1 MITIPT
7 QAAKEGPAA
16 FNAAG
21 YSGPLSLLLE
31 LIEQRKVD
39 ICEVSLADITDDY
52 LRRISALEWPDLE
65 ESSRF
70 LVIAATLIFIKA
82 RVLMPRRKDLE
93 AAQEEEEGPDP
104 AELLVDRLR
113 AYKLFRDA
121 ARKFKV
127 LEAEASRM
135 YGRGRYEQL
144 GVRWQ
149 GNPLEGVLADDF
161 WEIIQRLEDRNK
173 EAAIAAPYEE
183 TPLADFMNSLLGAL
197 KNKKSE
203 DFIKALGVVKDMG
216 AVIGSLLALL
226 ELAKMGIITISQAS
240 TGGPIWMAW
249 REEAQDG
256 PVADESSD

>member
-1 MITIPT
+1 MITVPT

-16 FNAAG
+16 FNTAG

-82 RVLMPRRKDLE
+82 RVLMPKRKDLE

-127 LEAEASRM
+127 LEAEASR
-135 YGRGRYEQL
+135 
-144 GVRWQ
+144 
-149 GNPLEGVLADDF
+149 
-161 WEIIQRLEDRNK
+161 
-173 EAAIAAPYEE
+173 
-183 TPLADFMNSLLGAL
+183 
-197 KNKKSE
+197 
-203 DFIKALGVVKDMG
+203 
-216 AVIGSLLALL
+216 
-226 ELAKMGIITISQAS
+226 
-240 TGGPIWMAW
+240 
-249 REEAQDG
+249 
-256 PVADESSD
+256 